1 MDQVIHVRL
10 ENKPGALM
18 RVAGILTATGTNIE
32 SLVLSPD
39 ACDPGVSNMTI
50 VADIEPRLRER
61 VVQQMNRLVNVF
73 VASDITPAASG
84 AELRDEDTVP
94 APVHAMAAD
103 ASGPAVV

>member
-32 SLVLSPD
+32 CLILSPD
-39 ACDPGVSNMTI
+39 ACEPGVSNMTI

-73 VASDITPAASG
+73 AASDITSAHRG
-84 AELRDEDTVP
+84 AELERPADVP
-94 APVHAMAAD
+94 APVHVMAAD
-103 ASGPAVV
+103 ASGTAAV